1 VTFNPFDLPSQADIR
16 EASAKTLE
24 ERAKAVEACG
34 DPIVQSFDRPSFR
47 ELLAEEKQQADAI
60 AEYAA
65 AVLFG
70 VNSRD
75 RLTNDRALDLEGAA
89 MYLLRRIHPDWV
101 KAAHEQAVET
111 LLLSD
116 EYRALMRDRGLAEAR
131 VLAHRLVAS
140 VRAALIGTLENET
153 SVTPAVYL
161 KLAAAR
167 TRAGAR

>member
-1 VTFNPFDLPSQADIR
+1 MQMLIPDPPSAGSIR
-16 EASAKTLE
+16 EAQALTLE
-24 ERAKAVEACG
+24 ERANVVEACG
-34 DPIVQSFDRPSFR
+34 EPVVQNFGNPSFAQLQQEER
-47 ELLAEEKQQADAI
+47 EQRDLI

-65 AVLFG
+65 LAIFG
-70 VNSRD
+70 EATSDGLPNRM
-75 RLTNDRALDLEGAA
+75 ALDLEGGA
-89 MYLLRRIHPDWV
+89 MFLVRRIHPEWV

-131 VLAHRLVAS
+131 VIAHRLVAN
-140 VRAALIGTLENET
+140 VRAALIGTLENSV
-153 SVTPAVYL
+153 SVTPAVFL